1 MSLCM
6 KQKTIQSLG
15 GDARA
20 ESLSGNQ
27 RKDIARNASEA
38 RWKRLPTTE
47 FDGEIPL
54 GTTSINCSVLEKD
67 GKIIR
72 IISSSGFMA
81 AIGRPYKGTYKRTN
95 LPSFLDAKNLNPFIT
110 RELRSV
116 LSIYEYRTA
125 GGNLR
130 RGFPAEAVPM
140 VCEVY
145 LSARDEGV
153 LNTTQSKVAKACDL
167 IMRGLARVG
176 IAALV
181 DEATGYQY
189 ARERSALAKILEAY
203 IAKELQPWTRTFPFE
218 FYQQIFRLKG
228 WVFDPATMQGPRALA
243 NYTDDVVYKRLA
255 PGVLKTLRDKNP
267 ILGGKGKRKHKH
279 FQWLTGEIGH
289 PKLMAHLEGVKI
301 LMRESD
307 TWEAF
312 KTKLDKHYPIFE
324 TTELGF
330 TVQVKKRDTTAEHAR
345 ISEIAAQVS

>member
-1 MSLCM
+1 MLTDDS
-6 KQKTIQSLG
+6 IQSMG
-15 GDARA
+15 GKARDAA
-20 ESLSGNQ
+20 LSDE
-27 RKDIARNASEA
+27 KKTEIAKNASDA

-54 GTTSINCSVLEKD
+54 GTSSINCSVLEKD

-72 IISSSGFMA
+72 IISSTGFMS
-81 AIGRPYKGTYKRTN
+81 AIGRPYKGTYKRTE
-95 LPSFLDAKNLNPFIT
+95 LPSFLDANNLKPFISA
-110 RELRSV
+110 ELRSV
-116 LSIYEYRTA
+116 LSVYEYRTSS
-125 GGNLR
+125 GNIR

-153 LNTTQSKVAKACDL
+153 LIASQLKVAKACDL

-203 IAKELQPWTRTFPFE
+203 VAKELQPWTRTFPLE

-243 NYTDDVVYKRLA
+243 QYTDDVVYKRLA

-267 ILGGKGKRKHKH
+267 IVEGKGKRRHKH

-289 PKLMAHLEGVKI
+289 PKLLAHLEGVKI
-301 LMRESD
+301 LMRESESWD
-307 TWEAF
+307 EF
-312 KTKLDKHYPIFE
+312 KTRLDKHYPRYE

-330 TVQVKKRDTTAEHAR
+330 TIHVKKKEKPKTLQR
-345 ISEIAAQVS
+345 IIEITSQVV

>member
-1 MSLCM
+1 MQAQS
-6 KQKTIQSLG
+6 IQSKG
-15 GDARA
+15 GAARA
-20 ESLSGNQ
+20 ESLSGDE
-27 RKDIARNASEA
+27 RADIARKASEA
-38 RWKRLPTTE
+38 RWTKLPTTE

-54 GTTSINCSVLEKD
+54 GTGSINCSVLEKD

-72 IISSSGFMA
+72 IISSTGFMA
-81 AIGRPYKGTYKRTN
+81 ALGRPYKGTYKRTE
-95 LPSFLDAKNLNPFIT
+95 LPSFLDANNLKPFLSQ
-110 RELRSV
+110 ELLSV
-116 LSIYEYRTA
+116 LSVYEYRTA
-125 GGNLR
+125 NGSIR

-153 LNTTQSKVAKACDL
+153 LLASQLKVAKACDL

-189 ARERSALAKILEAY
+189 SRERSALAKILEAY
-203 IAKELQPWTRTFPFE
+203 IAKELQPWTRTFPLE
-218 FYQQIFRLKG
+218 FYQQIFRLNG
-228 WVFDPATMQGPRALA
+228 WKFDPATMQGPRCLA
-243 NYTDDVVYKRLA
+243 QYTDNVVYKRLA
-255 PGVLKTLRDKNP
+255 PGVLKTLREKNP
-267 ILGGKGKRKHKH
+267 IVEGKGKRKHRH

-307 TWEAF
+307 GWDQFMSRLE
-312 KTKLDKHYPIFE
+312 KHYPIFE

-330 TVQVKKRDTTAEHAR
+330 PVQVKKKDKRVADSKR
-345 ISEIAAQVS
+345 ITEIASHLS